1 MPRRRVS
8 FMSNRD
14 SIKNTFL
21 VTGAL
26 CIICSVLVS
35 GAAVGLKEKQ
45 DANAALD
52 LKKNILS
59 VSGIDFT
66 DGDVEQLFTEN
77 IQARIVELTTGEYVN
92 QTTSGLNLD
101 TFDVKKLASDEMTD
115 LNGDD
120 PAGIGGE
127 RENYAVVYLFPEK
140 QQLILPVRGKG
151 LWSTLKG
158 FVSVSADDFTTRG
171 ITFYS
176 HGETP
181 GLGGEVDNPAWK
193 AQWSTAKET
202 LDANGQVILNV
213 TKSGAAGPN
222 DIDGLAGATITTQG
236 VDKLIKYW
244 LGNDGFGAYLKSE
257 NKFTETSN

>member
-1 MPRRRVS
+1 
-8 FMSNRD
+8 MSNRD

-35 GAAVGLKEKQ
+35 GAAVGLKAKQ
-45 DANAALD
+45 EANAALD

-59 VSGIDFT
+59 VSGIEFT
-66 DGDVEQLFTEN
+66 DSNVEQLFSEN
-77 IQARIVELTTGEYVN
+77 IQGRIVELNTGEYVN
-92 QTTSGLNLD
+92 QTASGMNLEA
-101 TFDVKKLASDEMTD
+101 FDIKKLGDEEITD
-115 LNGDD
+115 LKGDD
-120 PAGIGGE
+120 PAGIGGT

-140 QQLILPVRGKG
+140 KQLILPVRGKG

-193 AQWSTAKET
+193 AQWSTAKKT
-202 LDANGQVILNV
+202 LDADGQVILNV

-244 LGNDGFGAYLKSE
+244 LGNDGFGTYLKSKD
-257 NKFTETSN
+257 KFGEASN

>member
-1 MPRRRVS
+1 MN
-8 FMSNRD
+8 NRD
-14 SIKNTFL
+14 SVKNTFL
-21 VTGAL
+21 VMSVL

-35 GAAVGLKEKQ
+35 GAAVGLKSRQ

-52 LKKNILS
+52 LRKNILS
-59 VSGIDFT
+59 VSGIDYV
-66 DGDVEQLFTEN
+66 DGDIEQLFSNN
-77 IQARIVELTTGEYVN
+77 IEARLVDLNTGSY
-92 QTTSGLNLD
+92 
-101 TFDVKKLASDEMTD
+101 VKKTEYSKMDATSFDLKKLNKKEEMTD
-115 LNGDD
+115 LKGND
-120 PAGIGGE
+120 PAGIGGM
-127 RENYAVVYLFPEK
+127 RENYAVVYLYPEK

-158 FVSVSADDFTTRG
+158 FISVSADDFTTRG

-181 GLGGEVDNPAWK
+181 GLGGEVDNPTWK
-193 AQWSTAKET
+193 AQWNQSKQTI
-202 LDANGQVILNV
+202 DVDGQVILNV

-244 LGNDGFGAYLKSE
+244 LGSEGFGVYLESGD
-257 NKFTETSN
+257 KFIEASN